1 MTEQISLK
9 KLSLLALPLLVAS
22 PWMPQWMLFM
32 VTIAMANGLV
42 GLGLMLFLRAG
53 LVSFGQALYFCVGAY
68 TTGLLSH
75 FFKFNEALILLLFSG
90 KTQII
95 CIRTGPRWRSIRPY
109 ARNPKLSGWS

>member
-9 KLSLLALPLLVAS
+9 KLTLLALPLLVAS

-53 LVSFGQALYFCVGAY
+53 LVL
-68 TTGLLSH
+68 
-75 FFKFNEALILLLFSG
+75 SG
-90 KTQII
+90 K
-95 CIRTGPRWRSIRPY
+95 PY
-109 ARNPKLSGWS
+109 IFV